1 MKRSLNHH
9 FIQQQALTSQALI
22 LSLFFV
28 LATPFNVFSANN
40 NTDRKPASRLGEHR
54 HRHTSDSLRND
65 VSFAEILD
73 SLNNARSQ
81 DSPVLITETENIPD
95 STIASLKPVPID
107 IEPTDSTETAVTK
120 QLTLT
125 DSTDFDRDE
134 QIRIFNPDPTRA
146 VWLSALCPG
155 LGQLYNRRYW
165 KLPIIVG
172 GYMGLIYA
180 TNWNSRML
188 DDYTQGYRDLMDSD
202 PTTKSYMDF
211 YPPNTKEESLNKT
224 WLEKTFKSR
233 KDYFRRNRD
242 LCVIAM
248 IGVYALAMIDAYVD
262 ASLSQFDISPDV
274 SMQVTPALIRDTHN
288 ANPSIG
294 MHWAINF

>member
-1 MKRSLNHH
+1 MKRSFNHY

-28 LATPFNVFSANN
+28 LATPFNIFSANYKP
-40 NTDRKPASRLGEHR
+40 DRKPASRLGEQQ

-81 DSPVLITETENIPD
+81 DAPILITETEDIPD

-107 IEPTDSTETAVTK
+107 IEPTDSAETAVAK

-211 YPPNTKEESLNKT
+211 YPPNTKEENLNKT

-242 LCVIAM
+242 LCIIAM

-274 SMQVTPALIRDTHN
+274 SMQVTPALIRDSHN
-288 ANPSIG
+288 TNPSIG

>member
-1 MKRSLNHH
+1 MKRSFNHY

-28 LATPFNVFSANN
+28 LATPFNIFSANYKP
-40 NTDRKPASRLGEHR
+40 DRKPVSRLGEQQ

-81 DSPVLITETENIPD
+81 DAPILITETEDIPD

-107 IEPTDSTETAVTK
+107 IEPTDSAETAVAK
-120 QLTLT
+120 PFALT
-125 DSTDFDRDE
+125 DTMNIDRDE

-211 YPPNTKEESLNKT
+211 YPPNTKEENLNKT

-242 LCVIAM
+242 LCIIAM

-274 SMQVTPALIRDTHN
+274 SMQVTPALIRDSHN
-288 ANPSIG
+288 TNPSIG